1 MDSFIRV
8 PPKTDYTAE
17 VVILLTSLGAK
28 RSEYNAGKRARDLLE
43 IKCVHTKVIDFN
55 RDARNANTDDAENQA
70 IQKLMAENKL
80 QTGGKGDLVL
90 PQIFID
96 GNAVGDADDLQAL
109 EDDDL
114 LEKVLCRKTC
124 VACYARSEPGIRQ
137 CASCWTK
144 FEELLPGVK
153 TIDEVLAD
161 MECDKYDEYDEDEEE
176 YDDEEEEEDAGAGV

>member
-8 PPKTDYTAE
+8 PPKTDYIAE

-28 RSEYNAGKRARDLLE
+28 RTEYNAGKRARDLLE

-55 RDARNANTDDAENQA
+55 RDARNAHTADAENQA

-80 QTGGKGDLVL
+80 QTGDNGDLVL
-90 PQIFID
+90 PQIFVD
-96 GNAVGDADDLQAL
+96 GNQLGDADDLQAL
-109 EDDDL
+109 EDDGF
-114 LEKVLCRKTC
+114 LEKILRRKMC
-124 VACYARSEPGIRQ
+124 VACYACSEPGSRQ

-144 FEELLPGVK
+144 LEELLPGVK

-161 MECDKYDEYDEDEEE
+161 MECDKYDEYGEDEDEYE
-176 YDDEEEEEDAGAGV
+176 DEEEEEC